1 MLLFIMLTPQLF
13 VFSYYC
19 GHLIKGANK
28 PDMAKS
34 LFVFALTVAWV
45 SAPLLL
51 ALGFAF
57 KTMLARRARWHTI
70 LPLGAAAGF
79 VWLAL
84 WNLTVHNSFSYARS
98 VTPLL
103 ICVATTVGLALARHA
118 RAVTAAEKEHREN
131 TVPGLPG

>member
-1 MLLFIMLTPQLF
+1 MLTPQLF

-34 LFVFALTVAWV
+34 LFVLALTVALV

-51 ALGFAF
+51 ALAFAF
-57 KTMLARRARWHTI
+57 RTMLASRARWHTV

-84 WNLTVHNSFSYARS
+84 WNLIVHKSFAYARS

-103 ICVATTVGLALARHA
+103 VCVATTVGLALAR
-118 RAVTAAEKEHREN
+118 RACGDQAKNENCENAA
-131 TVPGLPG
+131 PGLPE